1 MHMNVHDE
9 SKPFKCDD
17 CSKCFDRKSSLDQH
31 HTSHSVEKPFL
42 CKICNRKFA
51 LKSVFVEHQATHCK
65 KPESQASSKSYLYK
79 KGTNQHLQVYNE
91 SKASKKGAHLNVFS
105 KQNDVK
111 KHFKSKDMIFNCHI
125 CDKKFA
131 IKANL
136 VEHLATHSKVRYFKC
151 TKCLESFREK
161 HQLWQH
167 MQFHKDTKFV

>member
-1 MHMNVHDE
+1 MHMNVHDV
-9 SKPFKCDD
+9 SKPFKCDV

-65 KPESQASSKSYLYK
+65 KPESQVSSKSYFYNNT
-79 KGTNQHLQVYNE
+79 TNQHLQVYNE
-91 SKASKKGAHLNVFS
+91 SKASKSDAHLNFLS
-105 KQNDVK
+105 KQNDGK
-111 KHFKSKDMIFNCHI
+111 KHCKVRENPFNCHI
-125 CDKKFA
+125 CDEKFA
-131 IKANL
+131 DNPKL
-136 VEHLATHSKVRYFKC
+136 VKHLAAHSKVRSFKC